1 LRFTKSFIEKNSDNF
16 KLFLRINRL
25 LFLFTTL
32 IYLLLLII
40 NQFWNEIFKE
50 FLNINA
56 IFILLLMSGV
66 FFLFPIIKE
75 EEKFDEK
82 RKLEREDILLFLT
95 MGFIC
100 SVLVLIKIKDFGI
113 ISYIISVIA
122 GLITLVLPILLF
134 YDQ

>member
-1 LRFTKSFIEKNSDNF
+1 MKYIKYLIKKNDENL
-16 KLFLRINRL
+16 KLFLRINRTI
-25 LFLFTTL
+25 FTIITV

-40 NQFWNEIFKE
+40 NQFWNKIFE
-50 FLNINA
+50 EYININA

-75 EEKFDEK
+75 EEKFNEK
-82 RKLEREDILLFLT
+82 RKLEREDIFLFFI
-95 MGFIC
+95 MGLIC
-100 SVLVLIKIKDFGI
+100 SILVWVKIKDFGT
-113 ISYIISVIA
+113 ISYIISGIA